1 MVYRTL
7 HAYIFRELLRIFLL
21 TAVALTTLMAFG
33 GLFKPITKFGL
44 DISQLLVIILNTM
57 PAMLAYA
64 IPVAA
69 LFAAVLVYWRM
80 STDNELTACRAGGI
94 SFVAVVMPAF
104 VLGIVVASVD
114 LVFVNYVVPRF
125 LQSTERAVMRDLG
138 SIIVSAIGRQEKFQ
152 YGPIVVYADS
162 AELLDSPN
170 PGTSQVR
177 LRGMAGS
184 MVDKN
189 RPSRTVVAREALLTI
204 SNTQFEDTV
213 QIEVELDGAAAF
225 DPNARFR
232 KYLGPVPSITPDGR
246 PFLVPSQLKSKP
258 KFLNWRQLSKLNM
271 DPSSFPTVA
280 ETIKR
285 IGDAYTLQTIGQ
297 RLRDDAL
304 RKTTPAAGT
313 RPASVS
319 LSLDQSGA
327 GTATGSQLRLFAGA
341 VTFDPAALPERCLT
355 FYGNPQAP
363 VRIEQWTDGRHRQ
376 TFTCDSA
383 VVELSIDRFANTGVG
398 AALELGG
405 NVKRRDEVLK
415 LENPAG
421 PTLLSGIV
429 LPPRINDVPLPPA
442 TELEQIAKI
451 SPSPAMQAM
460 GVKARDAVQKLFQNI
475 DSERHS
481 RGSFSLSCLTLV
493 LFGAALGILL
503 RGKNPLAVFV
513 VGFVPAVIL
522 VLLITAGRE
531 LAEGNRANVD
541 AGIAMIWA
549 GNLILLA
556 LVIGVY
562 AKLLRH

>member
-21 TAVALTTLMAFG
+21 TAVTLTTLMAFG

-44 DISQLLVIILNTM
+44 DIRQLLVIILNTM

-104 VLGIVVASVD
+104 VLGIVVASID

-162 AELLDSPN
+162 AELLDSPE

-225 DPNARFR
+225 DPNAMFR

-246 PFLVPSQLKSKP
+246 PFLVPSQLRSKP

-297 RLRDDAL
+297 RLRDEAL
-304 RKTTPAAGT
+304 RKPAPSAT
-313 RPASVS
+313 RPGSVA
-319 LSLDQSGA
+319 LTLDQSGA
-327 GTATGSQLRLFAGA
+327 GTTAGSQLRLSAGA
-341 VTFDPAALPERCLT
+341 VTFDTAALPERCLS
-355 FYGNPQAP
+355 FYGTPQAP
-363 VRIEQWTDGRHRQ
+363 VRVEQWTDGRHRQ
-376 TFTCDSA
+376 TFTCDYA

-398 AALELGG
+398 AALELLG

-415 LENPAG
+415 LDNPAG

-429 LPPRINDVPLPPA
+429 LAPRIKDVPLPPA
-442 TELEQIAKI
+442 TELETIATT
-451 SPSPAMQAM
+451 SPSPTMQAL

-513 VGFVPAVIL
+513 VGFVPAVVL
-522 VLLITAGRE
+522 VLLITGGRE
-531 LAEGNRANVD
+531 LAEGNRGNVD

-549 GNLILLA
+549 GNVILLG
-556 LVIGVY
+556 LVVGVY